1 MEVGQRRRDLR
12 SHVAPLQHGKVPL
25 VLVARAEG
33 SQERASVAKLEQQQ
47 HGLPRLLHAQQPDNV
62 GVGKPR
68 LDARLQQQTQDLRL
82 VRAQTAAARLLHS
95 DRNGAL
101 PAAVAMQDAAR
112 DAAVVPLPEDGAREH
127 NLLWPDANVRVLKG
141 GRARPQLGILV
152 LKRGVRLRRE
162 G

>member
-1 MEVGQRRRDLR
+1 MLMLCVCDQRAAVRQLR
-12 SHVAPLQHGKVPL
+12 VD
-25 VLVARAEG
+25 VAREKAERLKEA
-33 SQERASVAKLEQQQ
+33 ER
-47 HGLPRLLHAQQPDNV
+47 
-62 GVGKPR
+62 
-68 LDARLQQQTQDLRL
+68 
-82 VRAQTAAARLLHS
+82 
-95 DRNGAL
+95 
-101 PAAVAMQDAAR
+101 AAVAMQDAAR